1 MKLKLLLFNLFFS
14 ILSVSFS
21 QENDESFEF
30 NDNGKKLS
38 IGISILDGFGV
49 PVRYYLSPQHVFDI
63 GPYYTGIVIQDA
75 NDNYTFSTGFILAGG
90 FTYFGKKYIK
100 ETRKKTKIR
109 ANGIAMRGS
118 YLFGDLQSFI
128 PSFGWAR
135 ETSRMNRP
143 NRSFIFELGIQGII
157 PINDSFQPS
166 YTAGIY
172 LRCHWNFF
180 L

>member
-1 MKLKLLLFNLFFS
+1 M
-14 ILSVSFS
+14 
-21 QENDESFEF
+21 NDESFEF
-30 NDNGKKLS
+30 SDNGKKLS

-49 PVRYYLSPQHVFDI
+49 PVRYYLSPQHVFD
-63 GPYYTGIVIQDA
+63 
-75 NDNYTFSTGFILAGG
+75 
-90 FTYFGKKYIK
+90 FGKKYIK